1 MAYVLLGVLIV
12 LVITN
17 NVVVLYKA
25 ERDRAPYSVFGRD
38 PL

>member
-25 ERDRAPYSVFGRD
+25 DRDRGERFHYSR
-38 PL
+38 